1 MVAWL
6 VIDRR
11 HLPRTPRG
19 PRQSSK
25 SRLPGAPGAK
35 GPTPG
40 LHLSG
45 VQIEAQPQLWDAD
58 SNVLGVLTAVLPFTN
73 HSPLTCSDPV
83 GAAAHYSFKS
93 FTCNTYGL
101 PASVANKRLT
111 ACLSPLSATLT
122 KNTGGGCLGRIPPGR
137 PC

>member
-19 PRQSSK
+19 PRH
-25 SRLPGAPGAK
+25 RLSPVYPERPVQRA
-35 GPTPG
+35 PTPG
-40 LHLSG
+40 LHVSG

-73 HSPLTCSDPV
+73 HSPLTCSEPV
-83 GAAAHYSFKS
+83 GAAAHFSFKS

-111 ACLSPLSATLT
+111 ACLSPLSATVT
-122 KNTGGGCLGRIPPGR
+122 KNTGGGSLGRIPPGR
-137 PC
+137 TC

>member
-1 MVAWL
+1 MVPWL

-19 PRQSSK
+19 PRH
-25 SRLPGAPGAK
+25 RLSPVYPERPVQRAR
-35 GPTPG
+35 TPG

-73 HSPLTCSDPV
+73 HSPLTCSEPV
-83 GAAAHYSFKS
+83 GAAAHFSFKP
-93 FTCNTYGL
+93 FTCNTYCL
-101 PASVANKRLT
+101 PAIVANKTLT
-111 ACLSPLSATLT
+111 ASLTPFSPTAT
-122 KNTGGGCLGRIPPGR
+122 KNTPPR
-137 PC
+137 SSPP